1 MRLESSICP
10 QCKRLWRLD
19 IVAMLREAKGRRWVC
34 RVCQIANEA
43 DAANRQR
50 GVEETSDGGPLAQAR
65 TTGVAPAR

>member
-10 QCKRLWRLD
+10 QCKRLWRLN
-19 IVAMLREAKGRRWVC
+19 IVEMLREAKGKRWVC

-50 GVEETSDGGPLAQAR
+50 GTSQENSGLVHEDL
-65 TTGVAPAR
+65 